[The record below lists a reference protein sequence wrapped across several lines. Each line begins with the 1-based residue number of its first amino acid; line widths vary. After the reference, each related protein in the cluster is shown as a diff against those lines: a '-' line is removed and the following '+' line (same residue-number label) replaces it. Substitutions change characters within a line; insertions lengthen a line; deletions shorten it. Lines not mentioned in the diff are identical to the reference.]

1 MGRRR
6 SSRRWTAW
14 LSHELRAIGV
24 RVYPSVCNFLL
35 VRVPPDPAMS
45 VSAVC
50 QHLWNHGILVKSL
63 TEYGLGDCLRITV
76 GSEEENHALV
86 DALREVLE

>member
-1 MGRRR
+1 
-6 SSRRWTAW
+6 
-14 LSHELRAIGV
+14 
-24 RVYPSVCNFLL
+24 
-35 VRVPPDPAMS
+35 MS

-50 QHLWNHGILVKSL
+50 QHLWNHGILVKTL
-63 TEYGLGDCLRITV
+63 TDYGLSDCLRITV